1 MNITK
6 QEHADKKY
14 ASSYNE
20 EILNYFYPKL
30 QLNDTG
36 SEINN
41 KLNKY

>member
-6 QEHADKKY
+6 QEHRDKKY